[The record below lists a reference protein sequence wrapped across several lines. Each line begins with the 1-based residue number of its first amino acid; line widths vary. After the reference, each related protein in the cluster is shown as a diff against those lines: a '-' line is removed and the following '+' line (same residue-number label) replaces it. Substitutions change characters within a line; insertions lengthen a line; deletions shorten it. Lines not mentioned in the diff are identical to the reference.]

1 MDARA
6 GETDGRLG
14 QSHVRV
20 EGPDK
25 VTGRARYS
33 SDLTGPESGTAHA
46 ALVTSTIARG
56 RITGFDLA
64 AAERVPGV
72 LRIFTHRDFAGAVAP
87 VKHLMAGGYANSS
100 HRPLDSDA
108 VAYAGQI
115 VALVVAET
123 LEAAEAAAGAVTVA
137 YAAEPAAGGFDAPGA
152 ETVRLADLKPH
163 HEDIARGDAEA
174 ALHTAAARIEARYE
188 TPVQHHNPIELFTTR
203 AAWDG
208 DRLTVH
214 EPTRYVGAVQHGLA
228 AQLGLDPAQVRV
240 VAGLIGG
247 HFGSKFAL
255 SQHTALVALAAKRLG
270 RPVSLVPSRRQC
282 FTIAN
287 YRPESRHT
295 IRLGADRTGRFTAL
309 VHEAETVTSRF
320 DPFVMEGAEV
330 TASLYACPNI
340 RTAERAV
347 RVDRNTPGPM
357 RAPPEVPFLFAL
369 ESAVDEMAVALGM
382 DPIALRRINDTAVD
396 PVSGKPFSTRPLM
409 ACFAAGARAFGWS
422 RRVPRPGSMRDGPWR
437 VGLGCAASVRPV
449 KIAAATMRVRLGPDG
464 SAEVACAHHEIGN
477 GITTLLALGAADGL
491 GVPVERVTVRLGDTD
506 LPAAG
511 ISGGSSTT
519 TSLMSALALGCG
531 QIRQVLAQAATG
543 QGGRLAGR
551 DPGTLRLVGGRLVAP
566 EGTGIPLAE
575 AVGSEGVETVAA
587 FVPEGSDRE
596 TALKG
601 LRGGHI
607 GLSLGGAG
615 KAVSWGFGAQF
626 AEVHVHA
633 ETGEIRVARLT
644 GAFAAGRILNP
655 LTAKSQLTGGM
666 IWGLGSALLEETV
679 IDGAAYRNPDLAEY
693 LVPTAA
699 DAPEVEALLV
709 PDPDDEVDALGLKG
723 LGELGII
730 GVNAAIANA
739 VHHATGRRIRSLPI
753 RLEDVA

>member
-1 MDARA
+1 MDSGAQD
-6 GETDGRLG
+6 TDGHLG
-14 QSHVRV
+14 RPHTRV

-25 VTGRARYS
+25 VTGRALYS
-33 SDLTGPESGTAHA
+33 SDRTGPDRGTAHA

-56 RITGFDLA
+56 RITGFDLDGA
-64 AAERVPGV
+64 RAVPG
-72 LRIFTHRDFAGAVAP
+72 LLGLFTHQDFSDAVAP

-100 HRPLDSDA
+100 HRPLGSDA

-115 VALVVAET
+115 VALVVAESQ
-123 LEAAEAAAGAVTVA
+123 EAAEAAAGAVKVS
-137 YAAEPAAGGFDAPGA
+137 YASEPAAGGFDAPGA

-174 ALHTAAARIEARYE
+174 AFRDAALRVEARYE

-287 YRPESRHT
+287 YRPESRHR

-340 RTAERAV
+340 RTEERAV

-382 DPIALRRINDTAVD
+382 DPIELRRCNDTAVD

-409 ACFAAGARAFGWS
+409 ACFAAGAKAFGWS
-422 RRVPRPGSMRDGPWR
+422 RRVPRLGSMRDGPWR
-437 VGLGCAASVRPV
+437 VGLGCATSVRPT

-464 SAEVACAHHEIGN
+464 VAEVACAHHEIGN
-477 GITTLLALGAADGL
+477 GITTLLAMAAADGL
-491 GVPVERVTVRLGDTD
+491 GVPVERVTVRLGDTE

-519 TSLMSALALGCG
+519 TSLMNALALGCR
-531 QIRQVLAQAATG
+531 QIRETLAQAATG

-551 DPGTLRLVGGRLVAP
+551 DPASLRLADGRLLGP
-566 EGTGIPLAE
+566 DGTGIALGE
-575 AVGSEGVETVAA
+575 AVGPEGVVTVAE
-587 FVPEGSDRE
+587 FVPVGGDRDK
-596 TALKG
+596 ALAG
-601 LRGGHI
+601 LRQGHI
-607 GLSLGGAG
+607 GLTLGGGG

-626 AEVHVHA
+626 AEVHIHA

-655 LTAKSQLTGGM
+655 LTARSQLTGGM

-679 IDGAAYRNPDLAEY
+679 VDGAAYRNPDLAEY

-709 PDPDDEVDALGLKG
+709 PDPDDQVDALGVKG

-753 RLEDVA
+753 RLEDIA

>member
-1 MDARA
+1 MDSGAQD
-6 GETDGRLG
+6 TDGHLG
-14 QSHVRV
+14 RPHTRV

-25 VTGRARYS
+25 VTGRALYS
-33 SDLTGPESGTAHA
+33 SDRTGPDRGTAHA

-56 RITGFDLA
+56 RITGFDLDGA
-64 AAERVPGV
+64 RAVPG
-72 LRIFTHRDFAGAVAP
+72 LLGLFTHQDFSGAVTP

-100 HRPLDSDA
+100 HRPLGSDA

-115 VALVVAET
+115 VALVVAESQ
-123 LEAAEAAAGAVTVA
+123 EAAEAAAGAVKVS
-137 YAAEPAAGGFDAPGA
+137 YASEPAAGGFDAPGA

-174 ALHTAAARIEARYE
+174 AFRDAALRVEARYE

-287 YRPESRHT
+287 YRPESRHR

-340 RTAERAV
+340 RTEERAV

-382 DPIALRRINDTAVD
+382 DPIELRRRNDTAVD

-409 ACFAAGARAFGWS
+409 ACFAAGAKAFGWS
-422 RRVPRPGSMRDGPWR
+422 RRVPRLGSMRDGPWR
-437 VGLGCAASVRPV
+437 VGLGCATSVRPT

-477 GITTLLALGAADGL
+477 GITTLLAMAAADGL
-491 GVPVERVTVRLGDTD
+491 GVPVERVTVRLGDTE

-519 TSLMSALALGCG
+519 TSLMNALALGCR
-531 QIRQVLAQAATG
+531 QIRETLAQAATG

-551 DPGTLRLVGGRLVAP
+551 DPASLRLADGRLLGP
-566 EGTGIPLAE
+566 DGTGIALGE
-575 AVGSEGVETVAA
+575 AVGPEGVVTVAE
-587 FVPEGSDRE
+587 FVPVGGDRDK
-596 TALKG
+596 ALAG
-601 LRGGHI
+601 LRQGHI
-607 GLSLGGAG
+607 GLTLGGGG

-626 AEVHVHA
+626 AEVHIHA

-655 LTAKSQLTGGM
+655 LTARSQLTGGM

-679 IDGAAYRNPDLAEY
+679 VDGAAYRNPDLAEY

-709 PDPDDEVDALGLKG
+709 PDPDDQVDALGVKG

-753 RLEDVA
+753 RLEDIA